1 MPAHPPSE
9 HRRFILTLSEFQN
22 AMPSIFCAT
31 EALKEIET
39 NHYFHTSDQILSSQ
53 TTSKD
58 VKPVQLIDVQVDME
72 VNLLRPRLRE
82 FCSWRRNF

>member
-39 NHYFHTSDQILSSQ
+39 NHYFHTSDQIFSSQ
-53 TTSKD
+53 TSSKD
-58 VKPVQLIDVQVDME
+58 VKPVQFIDVQFDME
-72 VNLLRPRLRE
+72 VKFVATEVAGILFLA
-82 FCSWRRNF
+82 S